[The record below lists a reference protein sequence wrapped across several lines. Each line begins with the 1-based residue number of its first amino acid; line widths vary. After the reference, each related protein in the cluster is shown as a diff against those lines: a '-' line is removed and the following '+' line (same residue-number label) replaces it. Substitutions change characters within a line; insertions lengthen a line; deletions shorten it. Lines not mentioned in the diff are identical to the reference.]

1 MTRDQTHKEILLVA
15 LGGNALIRKGQIG
28 TVEKQFIN
36 LRPPVKQIAKLSGVS
51 RHNAV
56 YRKQEKGEGTQKQ
69 SQRPKLSHK
78 TLNQPM
84 R

>member
-15 LGGNALIRKGQIG
+15 LGGNALIRKGQVG
-28 TVEKQFIN
+28 TVEEQFIN
-36 LRPPVKQIAKLSGVS
+36 LRPPVSQIAELSGVTI
-51 RHNAV
+51 
-56 YRKQEKGEGTQKQ
+56 QEKGEGTQKQ
-69 SQRPKLSHK
+69 SQRSKLSHK

>member
-15 LGGNALIRKGQIG
+15 LGGNALIRKGQVG
-28 TVEKQFIN
+28 TVEEQFIN
-36 LRPPVKQIAKLSGVS
+36 LRPPVSQIAELSGVTI
-51 RHNAV
+51 
-56 YRKQEKGEGTQKQ
+56 QEKGEGTQKQ
-69 SQRPKLSHK
+69 SQRSKLSPK

>member
-36 LRPPVKQIAKLSGVS
+36 LRPPVSQIAKLSGVT
-51 RHNAV
+51 
-56 YRKQEKGEGTQKQ
+56 YDTIQYTGERRRDSETKSTAQVI
-69 SQRPKLSHK
+69 SQNS
-78 TLNQPM
+78 
-84 R
+84 